1 MAATSEPESHLADH
15 INSCIPFYDLIEKN
29 VREGVGNRSTTLTSQ
44 TLVAAYAFRDYSV
57 VTNDLEGAYGKRKFC
72 RYLDINFNEI
82 GKPVESFIFPDFV
95 VFCCRNPEAVYMS
108 ITDDTD
114 SGFEDTVRILDRT
127 IEEPIYEL
135 SICLGTLRDGTSY
148 WLMLAELIEHHKLVG
163 VQHFYIYVKDIDEYS
178 EKILQDYVRTGEAE
192 AIYFRQESDRFSQQ
206 WHFVSIQDC
215 IHRSRH
221 HSRYS
226 ILIDLDERILP
237 LTDTPLLDLISKH
250 MTQDPKVAD
259 LWILPRNV
267 LRYGSPPST
276 YQGPNAL
283 RAQLPML
290 IFHNTS
296 QPTETRKCVVDP
308 KKVLVMAIHNAQLYF
323 PGFDHGIT
331 ISSKEIVIR
340 HYRDVTIDDWSVRVL
355 PFVEKFGVFENTTYP
370 ERLAGKLLHNVQQRL
385 DRVYGNDRFAIASL
399 EAV

>member
-114 SGFEDTVRILDRT
+114 SGFEDNVRILDRT

-178 EKILQDYVRTGEAE
+178 E
-192 AIYFRQESDRFSQQ
+192 
-206 WHFVSIQDC
+206 
-215 IHRSRH
+215 
-221 HSRYS
+221 
-226 ILIDLDERILP
+226 
-237 LTDTPLLDLISKH
+237 
-250 MTQDPKVAD
+250 
-259 LWILPRNV
+259 
-267 LRYGSPPST
+267 
-276 YQGPNAL
+276 
-283 RAQLPML
+283 
-290 IFHNTS
+290 
-296 QPTETRKCVVDP
+296 
-308 KKVLVMAIHNAQLYF
+308 KVLVMAIHNAQLYF

>member
-178 EKILQDYVRTGEAE
+178 EK
-192 AIYFRQESDRFSQQ
+192 
-206 WHFVSIQDC
+206 
-215 IHRSRH
+215 
-221 HSRYS
+221 
-226 ILIDLDERILP
+226 
-237 LTDTPLLDLISKH
+237 
-250 MTQDPKVAD
+250 
-259 LWILPRNV
+259 
-267 LRYGSPPST
+267 
-276 YQGPNAL
+276 GPNAL